1 MEYVSKPVSQG
12 IVMLRQEKESARTRV
27 INVAE
32 HLFSDRGYKA
42 VTLRDIAD
50 ELGIRQASL
59 YHHFPH
65 GKEELFVEVT
75 ERAMNRHAE
84 GMRNTIATAP
94 EDVECQLKAIARWM
108 LSQPPID
115 MARMVRSDM
124 VEIDESHRHRLMQS
138 ALRSLVLPIEAVF
151 DRGIDRE
158 DLRQVG
164 HSRLLASSFL
174 SILEAI
180 QVSVRFSS
188 RPPEDMADEM
198 IGVLMDG
205 LRPR

>member
-1 MEYVSKPVSQG
+1 
-12 IVMLRQEKESARTRV
+12 MLRKEKESARTRV
-27 INVAE
+27 VSVAE
-32 HLFSDRGYKA
+32 NLFSDRGYKA

-59 YHHFPH
+59 YHHFPN

-75 ERAMNRHAE
+75 ERAMERHAE
-84 GMRNTIATAP
+84 GMRRAIAGAP
-94 EDVECQLKAIARWM
+94 EDVEEQLKAIARWM

-124 VEIDESHRHRLMQS
+124 VEIEESQRHRLMQT
-138 ALRSLVLPIEAVF
+138 ALRSLILPIEAVF
-151 DRGIDRE
+151 ERGIDRE
-158 DLRQVG
+158 GLRDVG

-174 SILEAI
+174 SIIEAI

-188 RPPEDMADEM
+188 RPPEGMADEM
-198 IGVLMDG
+198 IGIMMNG

>member
-1 MEYVSKPVSQG
+1 MV
-12 IVMLRQEKESARTRV
+12 RNEKESARSRV
-27 INVAE
+27 VTVAE
-32 HLFSDRGYKA
+32 RLFSDRGYKA

-59 YHHFPH
+59 YHHFPN

-75 ERAMNRHAE
+75 ERAMERHAD
-84 GMRNTIATAP
+84 GMRRTIAGAP
-94 EDVECQLKAIARWM
+94 EDVEQQLKAIARWM

-124 VEIDESHRHRLMQS
+124 VEIEESQRHRLMQT
-138 ALRSLVLPIEAVF
+138 ALRSLILPIEAVF

-158 DLRQVG
+158 GLRDAG
-164 HSRLLASSFL
+164 HSRLLASALL
-174 SILEAI
+174 SIIEAI

-198 IGVLMDG
+198 IGILMDG

>member
-1 MEYVSKPVSQG
+1 MSRDDKD
-12 IVMLRQEKESARTRV
+12 SARARV
-27 INVAE
+27 ISVAE
-32 HLFSDRGYKA
+32 QLFSDRGYKA

-59 YHHFPH
+59 YHHFPN

-75 ERAMNRHAE
+75 ELAMKRHAE
-84 GMRNTIATAP
+84 GMRATITAAP

-124 VEIDESHRHRLMQS
+124 VEIDESHRHRLMQT
-138 ALRSLVLPIEAVF
+138 ALRSLLLPIEAVF

-158 DLRQVG
+158 ALRNPG

-174 SILEAI
+174 SIIEAI

-198 IGVLMDG
+198 ITILMDG

>member
-1 MEYVSKPVSQG
+1 MV
-12 IVMLRQEKESARTRV
+12 RQENESPRDRV
-27 INVAE
+27 VAVAE

-50 ELGIRQASL
+50 DLGIRQASL
-59 YHHFPH
+59 YHHFPK

-75 ERAMNRHAE
+75 ERAMQRHAV
-84 GMRNTIATAP
+84 GMRTTIAEAP
-94 EDVECQLKAIARWM
+94 ENAECQLKAIARWM

-124 VEIDESHRHRLMQS
+124 VEIEEAQRHRLMQT
-138 ALRSLVLPIEAVF
+138 ALRSLILPIEGVF
-151 DRGIDRE
+151 DRGIERE
-158 DLRQVG
+158 HLKSMG

-174 SILEAI
+174 SIIEAI

-188 RPPEDMADEM
+188 RRPEDMADEM
-198 IGVLMDG
+198 IDILMDG

>member
-1 MEYVSKPVSQG
+1 
-12 IVMLRQEKESARTRV
+12 
-27 INVAE
+27 
-32 HLFSDRGYKA
+32 
-42 VTLRDIAD
+42 
-50 ELGIRQASL
+50 
-59 YHHFPH
+59 
-65 GKEELFVEVT
+65 
-75 ERAMNRHAE
+75 
-84 GMRNTIATAP
+84 
-94 EDVECQLKAIARWM
+94 M

-158 DLRQVG
+158 GLRQTG

-174 SILEAI
+174 SIIEAI

-188 RPPEDMADEM
+188 RAPEDMADEM
-198 IGVLMDG
+198 ISILLDG

>member
-1 MEYVSKPVSQG
+1 MGPVAQG
-12 IVMLRQEKESARTRV
+12 KEMPRQETESARSRV
-27 INVAE
+27 IAVAE
-32 HLFSDRGYKA
+32 NLFSDRGYKA
-42 VTLRDIAD
+42 VTLRDIA
-50 ELGIRQASL
+50 EALGIRQASL
-59 YHHFPH
+59 YHHFPK

-75 ERAMNRHAE
+75 ERAMQRHAD
-84 GMRNTIATAP
+84 GMRETLSLAP
-94 EDVECQLKAIARWM
+94 EDVECQLRAIARWM

-124 VEIDESHRHRLMQS
+124 EEIDETHRHRLMQT

-158 DLRQVG
+158 GLKQVG

-174 SILEAI
+174 SIIEAI

-188 RPPEDMADEM
+188 RPPEAMADEM
-198 IGVLMDG
+198 IGIMMDG

>member
-1 MEYVSKPVSQG
+1 MEANTG
-12 IVMLRQEKESARTRV
+12 EVMLRNGKQSARSRV
-27 INVAE
+27 VTVAE
-32 HLFSDRGYKA
+32 QLFSDRGYKA

-59 YHHFPH
+59 YHHFPN

-75 ERAMNRHAE
+75 ERAMQRHAE
-84 GMRNTIATAP
+84 GMRETISAAH

-158 DLRQVG
+158 GLRQTG

-174 SILEAI
+174 SIIEAI

-188 RPPEDMADEM
+188 RAPEDMADEM
-198 IGVLMDG
+198 ISILLDG

>member
-1 MEYVSKPVSQG
+1 MP
-12 IVMLRQEKESARTRV
+12 RQENESPRDRV
-27 INVAE
+27 IAVAE

-42 VTLRDIAD
+42 VTLRDIAE

-59 YHHFPH
+59 YHHFPK

-84 GMRNTIATAP
+84 GMRDTIANAP
-94 EDVECQLKAIARWM
+94 EDAESQLKAIARWM
-108 LSQPPID
+108 LSQPPVD

-124 VEIDESHRHRLMQS
+124 VEVEPAQRHRLMQT
-138 ALRSLVLPIEAVF
+138 ALRSLILPIEGVF
-151 DRGIDRE
+151 DRGMDRE
-158 DLRQVG
+158 NLKHVG
-164 HSRLLASSFL
+164 HSRLLAGSFL
-174 SILEAI
+174 SIIEAI

-188 RPPEDMADEM
+188 RGPEEMADEM
-198 IGVLMDG
+198 IDILMNG

>member
-1 MEYVSKPVSQG
+1 
-12 IVMLRQEKESARTRV
+12 MLRQGKESARSRV
-27 INVAE
+27 ITVAE
-32 HLFSDRGYKA
+32 NLFSDRGYKA

-59 YHHFPH
+59 YHHFPN

-75 ERAMNRHAE
+75 ERAMQRHANGLRE
-84 GMRNTIATAP
+84 TLASAP
-94 EDVECQLKAIARWM
+94 EDVECQLKAISRWM

-124 VEIDESHRHRLMQS
+124 EELDESHRHRLMQT

-158 DLRQVG
+158 GLREVG

-174 SILEAI
+174 SIIEAI

-188 RPPEDMADEM
+188 RAPEDMADEM
-198 IGVLMDG
+198 VGILMDG

>member
-1 MEYVSKPVSQG
+1 MPQQ
-12 IVMLRQEKESARTRV
+12 IKESARDRV
-27 INVAE
+27 VSVAE
-32 HLFSDRGYKA
+32 GLFSDRGYKA

-59 YHHFPH
+59 YHHFPK

-75 ERAMNRHAE
+75 ERAMERHAE
-84 GMRNTIATAP
+84 GMRDAIGNAR
-94 EDVECQLKAIARWM
+94 EDMECQLQAIARWM

-124 VEIDESHRHRLMQS
+124 VEIDETQRHRLMQS
-138 ALRSLVLPIEAVF
+138 ALRSLLLPIEAVF
-151 DRGIDRE
+151 DRGIERE
-158 DLRQVG
+158 GLNEVR
-164 HSRLLASSFL
+164 HNRLLASSFL
-174 SILEAI
+174 SIIEAI

-188 RPPEDMADEM
+188 RPPEEMADEM
-198 IGVLMDG
+198 ISVMLNG

>member
-1 MEYVSKPVSQG
+1 MVTLTQG
-12 IVMLRQEKESARTRV
+12 QQMLRKEKESARSRV
-27 INVAE
+27 VTIAE

-59 YHHFPH
+59 YHHFPN

-75 ERAMNRHAE
+75 ERAMERHAE
-84 GMRNTIATAP
+84 GMRSAIAHAP
-94 EDVECQLKAIARWM
+94 EDVELQLRAIARWM
-108 LSQPPID
+108 LSQPPVD

-124 VEIDESHRHRLMQS
+124 VEIGESHRHRLMQT
-138 ALRSLVLPIEAVF
+138 ALRSLILPIEAVF
-151 DRGIDRE
+151 DRGMDRE
-158 DLRQVG
+158 GLRDVG

-174 SILEAI
+174 SIIEAI

-188 RPPEDMADEM
+188 RPPENMADEM
-198 IGVLMDG
+198 IGILMDG

>member
-1 MEYVSKPVSQG
+1 
-12 IVMLRQEKESARTRV
+12 MLRQEKDTARNRV
-27 INVAE
+27 ITVAE
-32 HLFSDRGYKA
+32 CLFSDRGYKA

-59 YHHFPH
+59 YHHFPN

-75 ERAMNRHAE
+75 ERAMSRHAE
-84 GMRNTIATAP
+84 GMRATISAAP
-94 EDVECQLKAIARWM
+94 EDVECQLRAIARWM

-124 VEIDESHRHRLMQS
+124 VEIDEAHRHRLMQT

-158 DLRQVG
+158 GLRHMG
-164 HSRLLASSFL
+164 RSRLLASSFL
-174 SILEAI
+174 SIIEAI

-188 RPPEDMADEM
+188 RSPEEMADEM
-198 IGVLMDG
+198 VSILMDG